1 MISFDSQ
8 NSFELPHTDQWAAWL
23 SAVAAEEGYTVG
35 DLSYVFCDDE
45 FLLAINQEF
54 LDHDTYTDIITFA
67 DNVGRTING
76 EIYLSTQ
83 RVMENSRVFG
93 VDFDHELSRVMVH
106 GVLHLCG
113 YRDKTDEEIVAMR
126 AREDFWIEKLNC

>member
-23 SAVAAEEGYTVG
+23 SAVAEEEGYTVG

-83 RVMENSRVFG
+83 QF
-93 VDFDHELSRVMVH
+93 
-106 GVLHLCG
+106 
-113 YRDKTDEEIVAMR
+113 
-126 AREDFWIEKLNC
+126 